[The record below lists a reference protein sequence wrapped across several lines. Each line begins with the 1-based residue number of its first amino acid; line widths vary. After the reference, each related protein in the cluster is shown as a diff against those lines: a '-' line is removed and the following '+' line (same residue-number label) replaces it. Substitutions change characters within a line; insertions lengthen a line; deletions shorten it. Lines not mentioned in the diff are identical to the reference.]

1 MAAFDKG
8 TPRLSSTATVL
19 LTVSDVNDN
28 APRFARLYTLNIT
41 ENVAVGTELLVVETV
56 DKDGPE
62 NSNVTYEF
70 VDNPDGAF
78 AIHPVSGKISVAKT
92 LDREIRDEYSLR
104 VRADDGSWKLETV
117 ITVTLV
123 DDNDNAPIFDRDL
136 YEFSVPFAKNTTS
149 VVGRVHALD
158 RDAPGPNSA
167 VSYSLAFL
175 HDFFNVDELSG
186 QIVTKKDLSFHGVSA
201 DNTYRLIN
209 FRCFFLWSVS

>member
-1 MAAFDKG
+1 M
-8 TPRLSSTATVL
+8 
-19 LTVSDVNDN
+19 NDN

-41 ENVAVGTELLVVETV
+41 ENVAIGTDLLYVDTV

-78 AIHPVSGKISVAKT
+78 VIHPVSGKISVAKS
-92 LDREIRDEYSLR
+92 LDRETRDEYSLR

-123 DDNDNAPIFDRDL
+123 DDNDNAPVFNRDL
-136 YEFSVPFAKNTTS
+136 YEFSVPFIKNNVS

-158 RDAPGPNSA
+158 RDAPGPNSL
-167 VSYSLAFL
+167 VSYSLAYL
-175 HDFFNVDELSG
+175 HDFFGVDEMSG
-186 QIVTKKDLSFHGVSA
+186 SIVTKKDLSFHGASA
-201 DNTYRLIN
+201 DNTYR
-209 FRCFFLWSVS
+209 